1 MNLTTLSPLDESYRR
16 TFGDINV
23 EQLDVYSNP
32 QERVG
37 TAVEALT
44 DETDLSSYLTVYLE
58 HSSQKYVLLP
68 SEWFQVDRAAR
79 RVYLNGLTRSQL
91 IDLPS
96 FDPNC
101 VIRRSPSRRSTPE
114 PSPARQTLGQRVLE
128 SSEPLESSVS
138 LESSVPLESSR
149 ALESFAP
156 LDSVSTAPIRPPAPA
171 TRPEIVRNPAAPDLV
186 AHPEG
191 MPSPSSPKALT
202 PETGQEIVREI
213 EPIQLLEERIVSD
226 RQRRKVG
233 EVIIRKVVEIQMV
246 EVPIRREKLVIEQ
259 VGMNPQPLAS
269 IDFGQDGQ
277 PVITPISDR
286 VGGYPSDMSVP
297 SQSQPLH
304 QAQSDPL
311 GPMSQP
317 SVESQQS
324 VSAQNTS
331 LHTPSS
337 LEANPVATAHYISA
351 RKAQQILTDLSQQ
364 LGNDSCGVRLEFADA
379 SLQRVYEQGL
389 ENASVS
395 RQNHQ

>member
-1 MNLTTLSPLDESYRR
+1 MNLTPLSPLDDSYRR
-16 TFGDINV
+16 KFGDINV

-37 TAVEALT
+37 TAGEVLT
-44 DETDLSSYLTVYLE
+44 DETGLSSYLTVYLE

-91 IDLPS
+91 IALPS
-96 FDPNC
+96 FDPTG
-101 VIRRSPSRRSTPE
+101 VIRRSPSRRSTPK
-114 PSPARQTLGQRVLE
+114 PASAQQTWEKGALE
-128 SSEPLESSVS
+128 SSGPLESSVS

-156 LDSVSTAPIRPPAPA
+156 LDSVSTAPIRPPAPVN
-171 TRPEIVRNPAAPDLV
+171 RPDIVRNPAAP
-186 AHPEG
+186 PEE
-191 MPSPSSPKALT
+191 MPSPSSPKTLT

-213 EPIQLLEERIVSD
+213 KPIQLLEERIVSD

-233 EVIIRKVVEIQMV
+233 EVIIRKVVETQIV
-246 EVPIRREKLVIEQ
+246 EVPVRREKLVIEQ
-259 VGMNPQPLAS
+259 VGTNPKPLAS

-286 VGGYPSDMSVP
+286 VEGFPSDTSVP

-304 QAQSDPL
+304 QAQSNAL
-311 GPMSQP
+311 GSMDQP
-317 SVESQQS
+317 SVAPQQS
-324 VSAQNTS
+324 VSAQPTS

-337 LEANPVATAHYISA
+337 QEANPITAPHYISA
-351 RKAQQILTDLSQQ
+351 HTAQQILSDLSQQ
-364 LGNDSCGVRLEFADA
+364 LDNDSCGVRLEFADA

-389 ENASVS
+389 ENASMS
-395 RQNHQ
+395 QQNHP